1 MRQEQIL
8 AAAAFLLIGGAQ
20 AVYAHGLIRS
30 NDSDGDGKLSWAEI
44 EPTGWD
50 RKTFD
55 IKDMNGDSF
64 ITEQDLW
71 NHVAW
76 TERPAQNP
84 EIIAAMDKGQDGKV
98 QADEWWWDDA
108 SFKRYDK
115 DADGALDA
123 KELSA
128 IPKAKPKA
136 SFVKPLVPETLMGF
150 KGTLHGRVIRNDEA
164 GGEALVVRIEKI
176 EPATDSKAAKAPS
189 AVGQEV
195 MINPQ
200 WEAPDGQNWQPIPA
214 QTAAVKALK
223 IGQAV
228 SVPVHND
235 EGWRL
240 HLTGLPKRT
249 AKAKP

>member
-1 MRQEQIL
+1 MRQGQIL

-44 EPTGWD
+44 APTGWD

-55 IKDMNGDSF
+55 IKDMDKDGF

-76 TERPAQNP
+76 LDKPCQSP
-84 EIIAAMDKGQDGKV
+84 EVIAGMDKSGDGKV
-98 QADEWWWDDA
+98 QSDEWWW
-108 SFKRYDK
+108 
-115 DADGALDA
+115 
-123 KELSA
+123 
-128 IPKAKPKA
+128 
-136 SFVKPLVPETLMGF
+136 
-150 KGTLHGRVIRNDEA
+150 DEA
-164 GGEALVVRIEKI
+164 GGEALFLKVEKG
-176 EPATDSKAAKAPS
+176 EAAEDNKAAQAQS
-189 AVGQEV
+189 TIGQEV

-200 WEAPDGQNWQPIPA
+200 WEAPDSQNWQPVPA
-214 QTAAVKALK
+214 QTAAVKVLK
-223 IGQAV
+223 AGQRV
-228 SVPVHND
+228 SAPVHND

-249 AKAKP
+249 AEKAKQAP